1 MLRKDNTDLTE
12 MVDSLKQKLHA
23 KTVEFNRNKKKLE
36 KFEKQEEEPQEEK
49 KSAFKEALENTKINT
64 DERRVILLKA

>member
-23 KTVEFNRNKKKLE
+23 KTVEFNRAKKKLE
-36 KFEKQEEEPQEEK
+36 KFEK
-49 KSAFKEALENTKINT
+49 
-64 DERRVILLKA
+64 